1 MEDRLDL
8 TSLAAE
14 THFWFRGFRAF
25 VTPAIAAAAEGRT
38 RLTLLDCGCGTGHNL
53 ALLVPY
59 GRVFGVD
66 LSVGGLV
73 HARGHGRPLV
83 RGDIT
88 CLPYAS
94 GTFDMATSF
103 DVLQCVERD
112 REAVREMARVLR
124 PGGRVVVTMAALEA
138 LRGDHSEVWQEHQRY
153 TKATARPLFEEA
165 GLRIVRM
172 SYLFGTLLPI
182 MWTARL
188 LQRLTRP
195 YRTLS
200 HDSDIA
206 VPAAPVN
213 AALTWLLQGESA
225 LARYI
230 PMPAGSSL
238 LVVAEKPEI

>member
-25 VTPAIAAAAEGRT
+25 VTPAIAAAAAGRAQ
-38 RLTLLDCGCGTGHNL
+38 LTLLDCGCGTGHNL
-53 ALLVPY
+53 ALLIPH
-59 GRVFGVD
+59 GRAFGVD
-66 LSVGGLV
+66 LSAGGLA
-73 HARGHGRPLV
+73 HARGQGRPLV

-88 CLPYAS
+88 SLPYAS
-94 GTFDMATSF
+94 GTFDMTTSF